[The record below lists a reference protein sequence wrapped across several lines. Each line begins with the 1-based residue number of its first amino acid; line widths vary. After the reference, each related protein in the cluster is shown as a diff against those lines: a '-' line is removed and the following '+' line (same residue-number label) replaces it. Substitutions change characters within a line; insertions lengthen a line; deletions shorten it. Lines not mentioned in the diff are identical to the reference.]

1 MSDPYLAALRAARV
15 GLLFSHPEEGM
26 ALARLIPREV
36 ANSVNGLECIG
47 GDLLY
52 EREYV
57 KSLTH
62 AELKTALLGIA
73 IEARY

>member
-15 GLLFSHPEEGM
+15 GLLISHPKEAM
-26 ALARLIPREV
+26 ALACLIPREV
-36 ANSVNGLECIG
+36 AKAVNGLECIG
-47 GDLLY
+47 DDLLY
-52 EREYV
+52 ERDYV

-73 IEARY
+73 IEAWH

>member
-15 GLLFSHPEEGM
+15 GLLISHPKEAM
-26 ALARLIPREV
+26 ALACLMPREV
-36 ANSVNGLECIG
+36 AKAVNGLECVG

-62 AELKTALLGIA
+62 SELKAALLGIA
-73 IEARY
+73 REPWH

>member
-15 GLLFSHPEEGM
+15 GLLISHPKEGM
-26 ALARLIPREV
+26 ALARLMPREV
-36 ANSVNGLECIG
+36 AKSVNGLGCIG

-57 KSLTH
+57 KSLTQ

-73 IEARY
+73 IQARY